1 MRILSHEYKICE
13 IPAAGIISLSR
24 IEDRKEKEDSN
35 YHYASIRHT
44 RRDFRLENAS
54 RLSAILEEVE
64 RTLFQEDL
72 EQGRELVE
80 VSLILYGDVTTVWL
94 LLAKLG
100 VMYPPQTLSVSLS
113 ISVCLCLS
121 VSVYLRR
128 CLCQSVS
135 VGLCS
140 LYVYIALSLS
150 VYLSLSL
157 SVYLCLPVS
166 VCLSLS
172 ICLCLF
178 VYILLP
184 LSVSLCVSICLALRS
199 VSLCISLCLP
209 VCKSLS

>member
-1 MRILSHEYKICE
+1 MAPEYICSLRLLRILTHEYKICE

-113 ISVCLCLS
+113 ISVCLS
-121 VSVYLRR
+121 
-128 CLCQSVS
+128 
-135 VGLCS
+135 
-140 LYVYIALSLS
+140 
-150 VYLSLSL
+150 
-157 SVYLCLPVS
+157 VS
-166 VCLSLS
+166 VCLCLFIYVGVSANLSLS
-172 ICLCLF
+172 F
-178 VYILLP
+178 
-184 LSVSLCVSICLALRS
+184 
-199 VSLCISLCLP
+199 
-209 VCKSLS
+209 

>member
-1 MRILSHEYKICE
+1 MAPEYICSLRLLRILTHEYKICE

-80 VSLILYGDVTTVWL
+80 VSLILYGDATTVWL

-178 VYILLP
+178 V
-184 LSVSLCVSICLALRS
+184 
-199 VSLCISLCLP
+199 
-209 VCKSLS
+209 